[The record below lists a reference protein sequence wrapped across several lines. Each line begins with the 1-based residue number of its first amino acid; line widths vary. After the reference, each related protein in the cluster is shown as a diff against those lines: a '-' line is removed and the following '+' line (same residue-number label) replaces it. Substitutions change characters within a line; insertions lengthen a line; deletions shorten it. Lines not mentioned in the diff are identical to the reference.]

1 MIKSYK
7 IFPHIQVLRAISVIL
22 VFFYHL
28 KIDLFKNGYLGVDI
42 FFVISGYVITK
53 NLYEEFKEKN
63 EINFLNFYKKRF
75 KRIFPV
81 LFFIL
86 TIVFLF
92 YKFYGPPD
100 ISLKKDF
107 LYSIFGLSNFFYLI
121 GEVDYFNNIFDNPLG
136 HTWSLGIE
144 EQFYIIYP
152 LLLFFLIKNFNINR

>member
-1 MIKSYK
+1 MIISYK

-42 FFVISGYVITK
+42 FFVISGFVITK
-53 NLYEEFKEKN
+53 NLYEEFKEKK

-86 TIVFLF
+86 IIVFLF

-107 LYSIFGLSNFFYLI
+107 LY
-121 GEVDYFNNIFDNPLG
+121 
-136 HTWSLGIE
+136 
-144 EQFYIIYP
+144 
-152 LLLFFLIKNFNINR
+152 